1 MAATSAANIAE
12 ALVIIPA
19 GSQPSADRRDLRNE

>member
-12 ALVIIPA
+12 ALVIIPPGFHQV
-19 GSQPSADRRDLRNE
+19 GSPTDQ

>member
-19 GSQPSADRRDLRNE
+19 GFHQVGSPVGQ

>member
-1 MAATSAANIAE
+1 MGATSAANIAA

-19 GSQPSADRRDLRNE
+19 GVHQVGSPANQ

>member
-1 MAATSAANIAE
+1 MAATSAANIAG

-19 GSQPSADRRDLRNE
+19 GLHQVGSPTDQ

>member
-1 MAATSAANIAE
+1 VAATSAANIAE

-19 GSQPSADRRDLRNE
+19 GFHQVGSSADL

>member
-12 ALVIIPA
+12 ALVIIPP
-19 GSQPSADRRDLRNE
+19 GSIRWARRPTS

>member
-1 MAATSAANIAE
+1 MTATSAANIAK

-19 GSQPSADRRDLRNE
+19 GFHQVGSPAGQ

>member
-12 ALVIIPA
+12 ALVIIPTGFHQV
-19 GSQPSADRRDLRNE
+19 GSPADQ

>member
-1 MAATSAANIAE
+1 MTATSAANIAE

-19 GSQPSADRRDLRNE
+19 GFHQVGSPDDQ

>member
-1 MAATSAANIAE
+1 MVATSAANIAE

-19 GSQPSADRRDLRNE
+19 GFHQMGSPAGQ